1 MRSGGESPPPL
12 VRRRGA
18 SQVTDRRSTHTPVI
32 GHTPVIHTI
41 GHRSYAGH
49 TLVSLWGPLLE
60 GHTIRRRFSRLVSG
74 VSVAFT
80 FAYMGRLKEK
90 VAPWC
95 R

>member
-32 GHTPVIHTI
+32 GHTPVQ
-41 GHRSYAGH
+41 RSH

-80 FAYMGRLKEK
+80 LFMSYIWRLK
-90 VAPWC
+90 VAPW
-95 R
+95 